1 MHPMVGMP
9 LVMASSKGMP
19 KSLDARR
26 IGKTACQLIE
36 GWQVFVRYLMMEV
49 EKMLNAL
56 LLEVGLYLV
65 YIRGS
70 SAYSHHMDFG
80 YIALFLIGFCHLVDF
95 CHSLCHQHQ
104 VLALLDASYVEHIL
118 VGQLVFLLYLFLFA
132 GLNVLGKDRVAAL
145 VHHVYLFLWGVIVV
159 HDFLLGIFAYGYHA
173 VGALAGT
180 SKLIV
185 VYLSVYPV
193 IILWGVDK
201 DEVVDSN

>member
-1 MHPMVGMP
+1 MVGMP

-118 VGQLVFLLYLFLFA
+118 VGQLVFWLYLFLFA

-159 HDFLLGIFAYGYHA
+159 HDL
-173 VGALAGT
+173 
-180 SKLIV
+180 
-185 VYLSVYPV
+185 VYSLTAITRSAHWQARRN
-193 IILWGVDK
+193 L
-201 DEVVDSN
+201 

>member
-1 MHPMVGMP
+1 MVGMP

-19 KSLDARR
+19 KS
-26 IGKTACQLIE
+26 
-36 GWQVFVRYLMMEV
+36 
-49 EKMLNAL
+49 
-56 LLEVGLYLV
+56 
-65 YIRGS
+65 
-70 SAYSHHMDFG
+70 
-80 YIALFLIGFCHLVDF
+80 
-95 CHSLCHQHQ
+95 
-104 VLALLDASYVEHIL
+104 LDASYVEHIL

-185 VYLSVYPV
+185 VYLGLSSDNTV
-193 IILWGVDK
+193 GCG
-201 DEVVDSN
+201 

>member
-1 MHPMVGMP
+1 
-9 LVMASSKGMP
+9 
-19 KSLDARR
+19 
-26 IGKTACQLIE
+26 
-36 GWQVFVRYLMMEV
+36 MEV

-173 VGALAGT
+173 VSALAGT

>member
-1 MHPMVGMP
+1 MVGMP

-118 VGQLVFLLYLFLFA
+118 VGQLVF
-132 GLNVLGKDRVAAL
+132 
-145 VHHVYLFLWGVIVV
+145 
-159 HDFLLGIFAYGYHA
+159 
-173 VGALAGT
+173 
-180 SKLIV
+180 
-185 VYLSVYPV
+185 
-193 IILWGVDK
+193 
-201 DEVVDSN
+201 

>member
-1 MHPMVGMP
+1 MVGMP

-118 VGQLVFLLYLFLFA
+118 VGQLVFLLY
-132 GLNVLGKDRVAAL
+132 AAL